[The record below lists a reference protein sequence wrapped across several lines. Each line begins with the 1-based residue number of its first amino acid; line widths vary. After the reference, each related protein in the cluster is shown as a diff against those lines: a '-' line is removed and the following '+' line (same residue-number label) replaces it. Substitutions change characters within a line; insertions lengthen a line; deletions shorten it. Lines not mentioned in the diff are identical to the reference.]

1 LARYYYT
8 CIAQQLQ
15 FLVKSHAA
23 SISDELAL
31 ATFTQNLGHAHSTKL
46 KLHNLQ
52 SSIFNSHPS
61 SATKLDVGVLS
72 STFAPFH

>member
-31 ATFTQNLGHAHSTKL
+31 ATFTQNLGHARWAMGFGRTDLDKRELAYSG
-46 KLHNLQ
+46 
-52 SSIFNSHPS
+52 NSKPIMQ
-61 SATKLDVGVLS
+61 LW
-72 STFAPFH
+72 